1 MHRCDVG
8 RRLLVPCRARAR
20 RKRRYS
26 MKMPSLLEISR
37 RMGKVAVGSTGS
49 TVSLD
54 RRYGPHTP
62 NGSVALGLERHRRS
76 CPQQVIRTVVLTH
89 VLAMIFPGACNHC
102 RRMKM
107 RCVGAD
113 DPPCKRCRVTGEDCV
128 MEKPRK
134 GTSSL
139 DAPAGDELV
148 LPSISC
154 TGSQFSDY
162 RIELTAP

>member
-1 MHRCDVG
+1 M
-8 RRLLVPCRARAR
+8 
-20 RKRRYS
+20 
-26 MKMPSLLEISR
+26 M
-37 RMGKVAVGSTGS
+37 
-49 TVSLD
+49 
-54 RRYGPHTP
+54 
-62 NGSVALGLERHRRS
+62 
-76 CPQQVIRTVVLTH
+76 
-89 VLAMIFPGACNHC
+89 FPGACNHC

-162 RIELTAP
+162 CIELTAP